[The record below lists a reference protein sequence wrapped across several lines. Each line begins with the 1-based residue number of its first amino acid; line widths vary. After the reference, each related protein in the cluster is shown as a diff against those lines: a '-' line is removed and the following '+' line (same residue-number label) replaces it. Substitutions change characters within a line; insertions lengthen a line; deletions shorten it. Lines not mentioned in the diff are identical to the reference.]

1 MSGLQ
6 VDLSPNGLDT
16 STNPPP
22 HSSATTAFKSAKSLA
37 ESGRSQ
43 INKGFDRVDARFP
56 MGSGAGGAGSRG
68 RSDSGSSAAAAPSPG
83 GLAVPTHSSYAPPPP
98 PSRGASSSSSPAP
111 APAPPPRGPAPSSAA
126 AGARGVFS
134 GMDGADKEAFFA
146 LLDEYFAS
154 RPHFAAL
161 FQGGASAPAPAAAP
175 QRVIPAAAAAPPRGV
190 GSAVALYDFEGAQ
203 AEDLPF
209 HEGDQITVLEVVSDD
224 WLKGELRGRTGIF
237 PRAYVEMQG

>member
-1 MSGLQ
+1 M
-6 VDLSPNGLDT
+6 T
-16 STNPPP
+16 
-22 HSSATTAFKSAKSLA
+22 KSLA

-56 MGSGAGGAGSRG
+56 MGSGAGAGSRG
-68 RSDSGSSAAAAPSPG
+68 RSDSGSSAAAAAPSPG

-98 PSRGASSSSSPAP
+98 PSRGASSSSPAP

-134 GMDGADKEAFFA
+134 GMDSADKEAFFA

-154 RPHFAAL
+154 RPQFAAL
-161 FQGGASAPAPAAAP
+161 FQQGGASTPAPAPAAAP
-175 QRVIPAAAAAPPRGV
+175 QRAIPAAAAPPRGV